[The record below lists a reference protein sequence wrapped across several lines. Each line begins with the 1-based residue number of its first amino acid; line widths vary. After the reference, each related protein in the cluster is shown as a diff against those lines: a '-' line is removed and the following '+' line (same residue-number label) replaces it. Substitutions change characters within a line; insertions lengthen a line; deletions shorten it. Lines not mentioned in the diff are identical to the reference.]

1 MYYIQKH
8 IYIFSTSF
16 AITDIFM
23 GQRSLKLSNVNKMN
37 HFIKGNLEESLIFL
51 LQTLDMLKYTDKNE
65 SISNFVQHLGPEQ
78 KSLSSFCGVFF
89 FQD

>member
-65 SISNFVQHLGPEQ
+65 SISNFVQHSRSWTKKLEFF
-78 KSLSSFCGVFF
+78 LWVFF